1 MGVVVAH
8 SGKRCLGLLGCL
20 DWGFYGGERWRRWW
34 CSVTSAERFT
44 PPACFVEE
52 DDREVAR
59 GHCWAELEW
68 AAGARLGLF
77 GSFSLFF

>member
-1 MGVVVAH
+1 
-8 SGKRCLGLLGCL
+8 
-20 DWGFYGGERWRRWW
+20 
-34 CSVTSAERFT
+34 VTSAERFT
-44 PPACFVEE
+44 PPACFVQE

-77 GSFSLFF
+77 ASFSLFF